1 MNKTSEQNKANNGQA
16 LNEINQEEDNQIH
29 SAEEVNLLMKKEEEV
44 NKITKKAEEFGKKTE
59 DANGDQRFIDKR
71 ENKNDEKQQ
80 EGDENDKKQENQ
92 GGGGFFKKIKNLI
105 FPKQNQVRTLDN
117 EVGGL
122 EQEKDKGI
130 SSKDVWD
137 DRSEEVDKMG
147 STDTFNTTGMRSVV
161 WNAKKNRLK
170 AIKNAKQNA
179 NNAVDALEG
188 IKGKSKNQEGKPSQQ
203 TERPITRMPLI
214 YNSAKMPQI
223 DNWENKGL
231 LEKLKTLKQ
240 DRSTA
245 HSDNFGGN
253 KGDGGRGR

>member
-1 MNKTSEQNKANNGQA
+1 MNKTSEQNTANNGQVP
-16 LNEINQEEDNQIH
+16 NKINPEEDNQMH

-44 NKITKKAEEFGKKTE
+44 NKITKKAEESSKKAE
-59 DANGDQRFIDKR
+59 DADDQRFIDKK
-71 ENKNDEKQQ
+71 ENQNDEKQQ

-122 EQEKDKGI
+122 EQEEDKGI
-130 SSKDVWD
+130 SHKDVWD

-188 IKGKSKNQEGKPSQQ
+188 VKGKPKNQEGKHSQQ

-223 DNWENKGL
+223 DNWENKSL

-240 DRSTA
+240 DKSTA
-245 HSDNFGGN
+245 NSDKFGGN
-253 KGDGGRGR
+253 KGDAGRGR

>member
-16 LNEINQEEDNQIH
+16 LNKINQEEDNQIH

-44 NKITKKAEEFGKKTE
+44 NKITKKAEESSKKAE
-59 DANGDQRFIDKR
+59 DADDQRFIDKR

-122 EQEKDKGI
+122 EQEEDKGI
-130 SSKDVWD
+130 SNKDVWD

-188 IKGKSKNQEGKPSQQ
+188 VKGKPNQQS
-203 TERPITRMPLI
+203 ERPITRMPLI

-223 DNWENKGL
+223 DNRENKSL
-231 LEKLKTLKQ
+231 LEKLKTLEQ
-240 DRSTA
+240 DKSTA
-245 HSDNFGGN
+245 HSDKFGGN

>member
-44 NKITKKAEEFGKKTE
+44 NKITKKAEESGKKAE

-188 IKGKSKNQEGKPSQQ
+188 VKGKPKNQEGKPNQQ

-240 DRSTA
+240 DKSTA
-245 HSDNFGGN
+245 HSDKFGGN
-253 KGDGGRGR
+253 KGDAGQSR